1 MRAGIVVGVLLGRGG
16 GCGGLLV
23 GRSGRRLSGQG
34 ALAVRPPRRAGC
46 HAGFISAGPKAD
58 SDASLRG
65 KSKGRKRTRVAAGQS
80 RARESEQG
88 RRPDKRN
95 GPNSYSVE

>member
-23 GRSGRRLSGQG
+23 GRSGRGGTEEG
-34 ALAVRPPRRAGC
+34 ALAVRPQRRAGC

-65 KSKGRKRTRVAAGQS
+65 RS
-80 RARESEQG
+80 
-88 RRPDKRN
+88 
-95 GPNSYSVE
+95 